1 MDPIEITHHYEGA
14 GYGWYASSYHL
25 LHSRNEILAGG
36 DSTYEA
42 TKARIEDA
50 LRWGLEDEGL
60 EFVHHVAEDSIPQY
74 LAERQI
80 AERAT
85 AGATPAAAAKS

>member
-1 MDPIEITHHYEGA
+1 MDPIEITHRYEGP
-14 GYGWYASSYHL
+14 GSGWSASSYHL

-50 LRWGLEDEGL
+50 LRWSLGDETL
-60 EFVHHVAEDSIPQY
+60 EFEHYVAEASIPQY
-74 LAERQI
+74 LAERAT

-85 AGATPAAAAKS
+85 AGTTPAAAKS